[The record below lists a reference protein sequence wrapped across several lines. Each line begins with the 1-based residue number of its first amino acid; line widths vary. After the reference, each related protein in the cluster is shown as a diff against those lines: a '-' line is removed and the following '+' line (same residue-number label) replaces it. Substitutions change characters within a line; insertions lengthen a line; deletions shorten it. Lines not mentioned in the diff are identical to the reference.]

1 MIQNNILINTE
12 TRNIKKKDYD
22 FLGVAGENNIE
33 QIVFKLSAFIDG
45 EAILEIEK
53 YNKEGKL
60 ETHYFEL
67 QKQDESYLFE
77 VKSSLLDVAK
87 DVKMQLHITTAN
99 EEVFKSN
106 IFTMKVRE
114 AINAT
119 KTIPEEYE
127 SWIDSANSKIAQMQQ
142 LEETVTKNEEE
153 RKQAETERTTAEESR
168 NKAEKERIQSEKA
181 RQESDTS
188 RSTAESI
195 RKKNESDRIVN
206 ENGRI
211 ELENSRNN
219 EEETRQANESK
230 RIANESARKLA
241 EENREKTTKE
251 AVNNIKDLS
260 ASYEQLAKEK
270 ETELNTHKTTLE
282 TEMTN
287 TKDNLVQEIETAQNG
302 FDENATLKKIAFN
315 NNVTEQTNT
324 FNTNAE
330 TKTNDF
336 NTNASTKQTEYD
348 DNATSKL
355 EEYNSN
361 STAKV
366 NEFNENAE
374 SYEKRIA
381 ELETERDEVAQQ
393 MPWNTTDISE
403 SIHIE
408 DSAKYSRN
416 KLDVFGNLKQKTRS
430 GKNKFNAK
438 EKLNASTTKNNITY
452 TKNADNTFDISGTAS
467 ANTLI
472 NVATVTDIIQRAKSY
487 YLYSSKEYNLATF
500 NLSIVVKYSD
510 GDTQYIGANKSNVTT
525 LTDKEIKSAT
535 LDFYAAEG
543 ITVNAS
549 NVKIMLVESDTVDN
563 EFEEYGAMPSIDY
576 PSMPVVATGVQ
587 KIRQFGKNWFD
598 ANNAN
603 ILDALLSYGGNL
615 TSSTKAKVLYVP
627 CNPGLTY
634 TISKKAGKCLRA
646 TYSGLI
652 PVLGETFSNVV
663 ENMTGSSLTITTD
676 YKSKYL
682 IVYYY
687 NSNLDTL
694 TEQEI
699 LESIQIEL
707 GSTATERKP
716 YNGEDITLDLGTTEL
731 CAIKDANGNVVAQD
745 RAVYREVGGVWK
757 WQWEKNVAKII
768 LNGTETWKFDP
779 LQPNCNYRSF
789 YTTSITK
796 IKAESFVISNL
807 LKNNIDVYYYDYL
820 GIYVNWQSSIRL
832 KNGVSTTVKELQNWL
847 SANNLTCYLVSK
859 TPEYED
865 CTAEQSE
872 VLDKLHKLQLEQGT
886 NNIFV
891 ESENGVTTEL
901 QLTYMQ
907 DRIMLEEAKDKEF
920 DDRITALE
928 AMVVANASEEV

>member
-22 FLGVAGENNIE
+22 FLGIAGENNIE

-60 ETHYFEL
+60 ETHYFKL

-127 SWIDSANSKIAQMQQ
+127 SWIDSANSKIAQMQA

-153 RKQAETERTTAEESR
+153 RKKAETERTTAEENR
-168 NKAEKERIQSEKA
+168 NKAEEERIQSEKA
-181 RQESDTS
+181 RQESETS
-188 RSTAESI
+188 RATSESI
-195 RKKNESDRIVN
+195 RKKNESDRIIN
-206 ENGRI
+206 ENGRV
-211 ELENSRNN
+211 EAENNRSSA
-219 EEETRQANESK
+219 EETRKTNETE
-230 RIANESARKLA
+230 RIANEAERKLA
-241 EENREKTTKE
+241 EENREKTTTE
-251 AVNNIKDLS
+251 AINNIKDLS
-260 ASYEQLAKEK
+260 ESYKNLANQKEK
-270 ETELNTHKTTLE
+270 DINTLVEEKKTELENETNKNILDLRGENEDLKDDLE
-282 TEMTN
+282 AFE
-287 TKDNLVQEIETAQNG
+287 EFE
-302 FDENATLKKIAFN
+302 EKIFN
-315 NNVTEQTNT
+315 K
-324 FNTNAE
+324 NAE
-330 TKTNDF
+330 AKTNDF
-336 NTNASTKQTEYD
+336 DTNASTKQTEYD
-348 DNATSKL
+348 NNATSKL

-374 SYEKRIA
+374 RYA
-381 ELETERDEVAQQ
+381 TELEELAQQ
-393 MPWNTTDISE
+393 MPWKTTDIQE
-403 SIHIE
+403 SIHVE

-416 KLDVFGNLKQKTRS
+416 KLDVFGNLKQETRS

-438 EKLNASTTKNNITY
+438 EKINASTTKNNITY
-452 TKNADNTFDISGTAS
+452 TKNADNTFDITGTAS

-500 NLSIVVKYSD
+500 NLSIVVKYAD
-510 GDTQYIGANKSNVTT
+510 GDTKYIGANKSNVTT
-525 LTDKEIKSAT
+525 LADKEIKSAT

-563 EFEEYGAMPSIDY
+563 EFEEYGEMPSIDY

-587 KIRQFGKNWFD
+587 KIRKIYKNIFDGKVEVGGFNLDGSLNSTSDRWRSVNYVNVKKIDNVTITLSNKTFSS
-598 ANNAN
+598 AVGRYLLYNAN
-603 ILDALLSYGGNL
+603 KELIHNAQITSNNFVIDTSNASYLKFWILINIAD
-615 TSSTKAKVLYVP
+615 
-627 CNPGLTY
+627 
-634 TISKKAGKCLRA
+634 
-646 TYSGLI
+646 
-652 PVLGETFSNVV
+652 
-663 ENMTGSSLTITTD
+663 ITTQ
-676 YKSKYL
+676 
-682 IVYYY
+682 V
-687 NSNLDTL
+687 
-694 TEQEI
+694 
-699 LESIQIEL
+699 QIEK
-707 GSTATERKP
+707 GTDATEYEP
-716 YNGEDITLDLGTTEL
+716 YKEEIFTLDLADTEL
-731 CAIKDANGNVVAQD
+731 CKIVDENGNVVAQD
-745 RAVYREVGGVWK
+745 RAVYRLQEDRTYK

-768 LNGTETWKFDP
+768 LNGTETWKIDP
-779 LQPNCNYRSF
+779 LKPNCNYRSF
-789 YTTSITK
+789 YTTSATK
-796 IKAESFVISNL
+796 IKGESFVISNL

-820 GIYVNWQSSIRL
+820 GIYVNWQSSIRI
-832 KNGVSTTVKELQNWL
+832 KNGVSTTVKELKTWL
-847 SANNLTCYLVSK
+847 SANNLTCYSVLK

-907 DRIMLEEAKDKEF
+907 DLQSKLNQ
-920 DDRITALE
+920 LE
-928 AMVVANASEEV
+928 AMIVANASEEVTQ

>member
-1 MIQNNILINTE
+1 MNIKVYQNRDTHQIDNDVYGTQNENNVTELKIEVPEQYENWNKRIVFITPDGNFEDIIENNTYILTKEITKYEEVEAYIWLTEKADTTEESIGDFRSKTFPLSFYLNENPNTE
-12 TRNIKKKDYD
+12 APTDK
-22 FLGVAGENNIE
+22 
-33 QIVFKLSAFIDG
+33 QIDIYNSLLTALNV
-45 EAILEIEK
+45 EIEEVK
-53 YNKEGKL
+53 QINKDFTKL
-60 ETHYFEL
+60 
-67 QKQDESYLFE
+67 KQDVEQSESSRNTSE
-77 VKSSLLDVAK
+77 KA
-87 DVKMQLHITTAN
+87 
-99 EEVFKSN
+99 
-106 IFTMKVRE
+106 RE
-114 AINAT
+114 
-119 KTIPEEYE
+119 K
-127 SWIDSANSKIAQMQQ
+127 
-142 LEETVTKNEEE
+142 
-153 RKQAETERTTAEESR
+153 AETERA
-168 NKAEKERIQSEKA
+168 
-181 RQESDTS
+181 
-188 RSTAESI
+188 TAESI
-195 RKKNESDRIVN
+195 RKKNESDRIIN
-206 ENGRI
+206 ENGRA
-211 ELENSRNN
+211 EAENSRNN

-576 PSMPVVATGVQ
+576 PSIPVVATGVQ
-587 KIRQFGKNWFD
+587 KIRRYGKNFFNVNDIKALVNAKQDGTKIISAITKNTITINTNAGSLAQNEQVLKAKKYTLSFD
-598 ANNAN
+598 IISSVTNQIKNLYLCTYNLKSKAKNYKNEVKLKINAN
-603 ILDALLSYGGNL
+603 ESTRIKTIFNL
-615 TSSTKAKVLYVP
+615 T
-627 CNPGLTY
+627 
-634 TISKKAGKCLRA
+634 
-646 TYSGLI
+646 
-652 PVLGETFSNVV
+652 E
-663 ENMTGSSLTITTD
+663 
-676 YKSKYL
+676 
-682 IVYYY
+682 
-687 NSNLDTL
+687 DTL
-694 TEQEI
+694 KTGIALYFINKFNADEI
-699 LESIQIEL
+699 TIQNIQIEE
-707 GSTATERKP
+707 GDTATEYEP

-731 CAIKDANGNVVAQD
+731 CKITDADGNVVAQD
-745 RAVYREVGGVWK
+745 RAVYREVDGIWK
-757 WQWEKNVAKII
+757 WQWEKNITKII
-768 LNGTETWKFDP
+768 LNGTEIWKLDP
-779 LQPNCNYRSF
+779 LRPNCNYRSF
-789 YTTSITK
+789 YTPK
-796 IKAESFVISNL
+796 KYIKEDSFIISNL
-807 LKNNIDVYYYDYL
+807 LKNNIEIYNNDYL
-820 GIYVNWQSSIRL
+820 GIYVNWDSSIRI
-832 KNGVSTTVKELQNWL
+832 KNGVSTTVEELQTWL
-847 SANNLTCYLVSK
+847 SANNLTCYVVLK
-859 TPEYED
+859 LQKYED

-872 VLDKLHKLQLEQGT
+872 VLDKLYKLQLEKGT

-907 DRIMLEEAKDKEF
+907 DLQSKLNQLESM
-920 DDRITALE
+920 ILS
-928 AMVVANASEEV
+928 NASEEV